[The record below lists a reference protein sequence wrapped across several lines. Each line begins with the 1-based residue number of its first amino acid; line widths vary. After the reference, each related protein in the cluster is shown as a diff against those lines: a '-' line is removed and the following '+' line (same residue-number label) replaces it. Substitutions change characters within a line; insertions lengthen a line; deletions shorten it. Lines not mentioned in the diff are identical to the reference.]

1 MVNGADK
8 IDWSRLDGTLEF
20 IDKQYDCSD
29 FRMVSLLRILCEYED
44 IPDMILLMQKRR
56 RMIKRSPKDL
66 MENHCISILKI

>member
-1 MVNGADK
+1 LVNGADK

-29 FRMVSLLRILCEYED
+29 FGMVSLLRILYEYED

-56 RMIKRSPKDL
+56 RKIKRSPKDL